1 MKVNYYEVL
10 GVERG
15 ASEQEI
21 RDRFRK
27 LARENHPDRYNGS
40 DKADAE
46 RKFQT
51 LTEAVNVLTNVT
63 RRRQHD
69 SELSSTTSKG
79 TADFAQ
85 VARAYLGKGVKAFKE
100 GDFRTA
106 YENFDMAVK
115 HNGQDAK
122 AFHYLALAAVRV
134 PSMARQ
140 AVQAIETAVQREPVN
155 ATYLKDAG
163 LILKRAGLVAKALI
177 GMQVTAFGLT
187 HVGRQRQHNEDSY
200 LVADEPG
207 LFLVADG
214 MGGHAAGEIASRIAV
229 DSISE
234 FILHTK
240 EDDGTWPHAY
250 DEHYKRSTNRLMAA
264 VRLANTRVL
273 EAMRKDARLRGMGT
287 TVVACLADDDMMS
300 FAHVGDSRAYL
311 IRAGHLSR
319 ITNDHSWVFEQVQA
333 GMLTEAEAEKH
344 PLRNVITR
352 ALGGALSVTPDA
364 SEVETRSGDVYL
376 LCSDGLTGMVP
387 EDEIRDI
394 VDKNTDDLEK
404 ACQVLIDTA
413 NERGGLDNVTA
424 ILVKTT

>member
-1 MKVNYYEVL
+1 M
-10 GVERG
+10 RM
-15 ASEQEI
+15 EI
-21 RDRFRK
+21 
-27 LARENHPDRYNGS
+27 
-40 DKADAE
+40 KA
-46 RKFQT
+46 
-51 LTEAVNVLTNVT
+51 
-63 RRRQHD
+63 
-69 SELSSTTSKG
+69 
-79 TADFAQ
+79 
-85 VARAYLGKGVKAFKE
+85 Y
-100 GDFRTA
+100 
-106 YENFDMAVK
+106 
-115 HNGQDAK
+115 
-122 AFHYLALAAVRV
+122 
-134 PSMARQ
+134 
-140 AVQAIETAVQREPVN
+140 
-155 ATYLKDAG
+155 
-163 LILKRAGLVAKALI
+163 
-177 GMQVTAFGLT
+177 GLT

-200 LVADEPG
+200 LVADEAK

-287 TVVACLADDDMMS
+287 TVVACLAEGDTLS
-300 FAHVGDSRAYL
+300 VAHVGDSRAYM
-311 IRAGHLSR
+311 IRDNQLQR

-352 ALGGALSVTPDA
+352 ALGGALQVNPDA
-364 SEVETRSGDVYL
+364 SEIEVKEGDLFL

-387 EDEIRDI
+387 EEQILK
-394 VDKNTDDLEK
+394 VVTEYGDLEK
-404 ACQVLIDTA
+404 ACQKLIDEA

-424 ILVKTT
+424 ILVKAV